1 MEAETTNQKS
11 RNKGGRP
18 KKKDKRDQQ
27 LAVMCTREERQQ
39 IELKAK
45 QHNCPVSVW
54 LRTVALQGQTGS
66 LKKTFP
72 KEILLFSATLNHIAA
87 NINQLTKKHNQ
98 YQLFSAAEITQLH
111 DLITALKQLAVEIKK
126 VLP

>member
-1 MEAETTNQKS
+1 MQAETTNQKS

-27 LAVMCTREERQQ
+27 FAVMCTLQEREL
-39 IELKAK
+39 IEQKAK

-54 LRTVALQGQTGS
+54 LRSVALQGQTGS
-66 LKKTFP
+66 LKKVFP
-72 KEILLFSATLNHIAA
+72 REVLLFTATLNHIAA

-98 YQLFSAAEITQLH
+98 YQLFSAAEITQLQ
-111 DLITALKQLAVEIKK
+111 DLITALKQLAAEIKK
-126 VLP
+126 GGP